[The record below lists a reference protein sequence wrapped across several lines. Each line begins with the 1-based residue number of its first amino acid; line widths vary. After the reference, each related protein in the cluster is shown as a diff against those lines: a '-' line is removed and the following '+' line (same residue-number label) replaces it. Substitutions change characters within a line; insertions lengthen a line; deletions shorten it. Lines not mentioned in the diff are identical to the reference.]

1 MPASLRELRQRRKSV
16 ATTQK
21 ITRAMEL
28 IAASRIVK
36 ADRAARAAL
45 PFTSVLNR
53 AVAAVAQH
61 SDIEHPLVGEPT
73 QRRRAAVVMFTADRG
88 LAGGY
93 STNAIKT
100 ALRLREKLTGE
111 GLEVVMY
118 VVGRKGTDYLGFRHI
133 EMEQTWT
140 GFTDSPKYENAAEIS
155 DALLERFLADDDNG
169 GVDEIYAVYTRMVSM
184 LTQTPRVRRLLPIEV
199 VEEGPD
205 AAKALEHEGDAP
217 MLYAFEP
224 DPETVLD
231 QLLGL
236 YLRNRVWFYLLEAA
250 ASELASRQKA
260 MKSATD
266 NAQQLIEK
274 LTTQANQARQAQIT
288 QEISEI
294 VGGAGALAEANADE

>member
-1 MPASLRELRQRRKSV
+1 M
-16 ATTQK
+16 
-21 ITRAMEL
+21 
-28 IAASRIVK
+28 
-36 ADRAARAAL
+36 
-45 PFTSVLNR
+45 FTS
-53 AVAAVAQH
+53 
-61 SDIEHPLVGEPT
+61 
-73 QRRRAAVVMFTADRG
+73 DRG

-100 ALRLREKLTGE
+100 ALRLREKLQGE

-118 VVGRKGTDYLGFRHI
+118 VVGRKGADYLGFRQVQ
-133 EMEQTWT
+133 MEQTWT
-140 GFTDSPKYENAAEIS
+140 GFTDAPTYEKAAEIS
-155 DALLERFLADDDNG
+155 DALLERFVQDSDEG

-184 LTQTPRVRRLLPIEV
+184 LTQSPRVRRLLPIEV
-199 VEEGPD
+199 IEEGKD
-205 AAKALEHEGDAP
+205 VDKAIEAEGDTP
-217 MLYAFEP
+217 LLYPFEP

>member
-61 SDIEHPLVGEPT
+61 SDIDHPLVGEPKH
-73 QRRRAAVVMFTADRG
+73 RRRAAVVMFTSDRG

-100 ALRLREKLTGE
+100 ALRLREKLQGE

-118 VVGRKGTDYLGFRHI
+118 VVGRKGADYLGFRQVQ
-133 EMEQTWT
+133 MEQTWT
-140 GFTDSPKYENAAEIS
+140 GFTDAPTYEKAAEIS
-155 DALLERFLADDDNG
+155 DALLERFVQDSDEG

-184 LTQTPRVRRLLPIEV
+184 LTQSPRVRRLLPIEV
-199 VEEGPD
+199 IEEGKD
-205 AAKALEHEGDAP
+205 VDKAIEAEGDTP
-217 MLYAFEP
+217 LLYTFEP

-231 QLLGL
+231 HLLGL